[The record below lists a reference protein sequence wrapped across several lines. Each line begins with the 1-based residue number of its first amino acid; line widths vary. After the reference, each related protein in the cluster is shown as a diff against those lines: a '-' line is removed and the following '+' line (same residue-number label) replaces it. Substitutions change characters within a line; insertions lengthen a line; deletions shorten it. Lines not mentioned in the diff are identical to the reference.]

1 MNEDLLN
8 LATILTVLVVALMA
22 LAIYNFYRTRKAER
36 AHPPGGLFILVGKVR
51 LHYLERGEGTPV
63 VLLHGNVVTAEDYV
77 LSGVFEQLAEAHR
90 VIAFDR
96 PGYGYSDRPL
106 GSLWTAA
113 KQADLLDQALVQLG
127 IERPIVVG
135 HSWGTLVALKMALN
149 HPDHVAGLVL
159 LGGYYTPTARL
170 DVLLASPPAI
180 PIVGGILRYTLS
192 PLLGSALLPMA
203 FKAMFAPLPVP
214 ERFKQEFPYR
224 FPVRPG
230 QIRAQAQDAVNMIP
244 AVMRMRGHYHELR
257 LPIVIMAGTKDLI
270 AKHERHAKWF
280 HAQLPGS
287 NLHLIPG
294 AGHMVHYAV
303 PEQVV
308 KVIEHMAAEVAVA
321 GRQADLVSNEPLGA
335 GEARASMSEPVKPRQ
350 GRT

>member
-1 MNEDLLN
+1 MNEDFTLVLL
-8 LATILTVLVVALMA
+8 LVAVVLVA
-22 LAIYNFYRTRKAER
+22 LAIYNVYRTRQAER
-36 AHPPGGLFILVGKVR
+36 EHPPGGLFTQVGKVR
-51 LHYLERGEGTPV
+51 LHYLEHGEGPPV

-77 LSGVFEQLAEAHR
+77 LSGVFDLLARHHR

-106 GSLWTAA
+106 GSLWSAA
-113 KQADLLDQALVQLG
+113 KQAELLDRALVQLG

-135 HSWGTLVALKMALN
+135 HSWGTLVALRMALN
-149 HPDHVAGLVL
+149 HPEHVAGLVL
-159 LGGYYTPTARL
+159 LGGYYTPTARP

-180 PIVGGILRYTLS
+180 PIVGGLLRYTLS
-192 PLLGSALLPMA
+192 PLMGSALLPLN

-230 QIRAQAQDAVNMIP
+230 QIRAEAQDAVTMIP
-244 AVMRMRGHYHELR
+244 AVMKMRGRYHELQ
-257 LPIVIMAGTKDLI
+257 LPIAIMAGTKDLI
-270 AKHERHAKWF
+270 VRHERHAKWF

-287 NLHLIPG
+287 ELHLVPG

-308 KVIEHMAAEVAVA
+308 EVIGRMTAGTVVA
-321 GRQADLVSNEPLGA
+321 GRQADLVTNEPSDA
-335 GEARASMSEPVKPRQ
+335 GQLRASVSEPAKPRQ